1 MMFSRVKI
9 CPRCTYIPNAQES
22 PDMYECRYCG
32 TEMKTTKV
40 FEKDLSNNL
49 AKLIIECRQ
58 NPLYDE
64 EEEKR
69 MRTRMGKEVDYQLR
83 KMGLS
88 KEKMPA
94 LTKCPFCEGELTTVH
109 KICPHCNRNVEGKL
123 ERPTPPPTLTT
134 CPICQ
139 GKLSTAATACPHCG
153 QPMNQG
159 KPVQAVQQAPV
170 QPKREKNVPRCPT
183 CNSTNIRKL
192 DVIDKGLSFA
202 VWGIFSS
209 KIGKSMMCKNC
220 GYKW

>member
-1 MMFSRVKI
+1 MSNLRI
-9 CPRCTYIPNAQES
+9 CPRCLYIP
-22 PDMYECRYCG
+22 D
-32 TEMKTTKV
+32 MKTQGIV
-40 FEKDLSNNL
+40 
-49 AKLIIECRQ
+49 
-58 NPLYDE
+58 
-64 EEEKR
+64 
-69 MRTRMGKEVDYQLR
+69 
-83 KMGLS
+83 
-88 KEKMPA
+88 
-94 LTKCPFCEGELTTVH
+94 KCPFCLIQLDETELCHERRTIEEIRYINNKYEQGDMFDRISWRYRIDHLSEETMHRTTPIPGS
-109 KICPHCNRNVEGKL
+109 KPIQQP
-123 ERPTPPPTLTT
+123 PTPTLTT

-159 KPVQAVQQAPV
+159 KPVQTVQQTPA
-170 QPKREKNVPRCPT
+170 QPKREENVPRCPT